1 METLIIEEG
10 KELQHKLD
18 GRRIIVLS
26 YVNNKKF
33 LGVHINKVTG
43 KIERE
48 MINVNEVEDIENIE
62 NRKGEWKSDGAW
74 LDKYQISDNV
84 QVY

>member
-26 YVNNKKF
+26 SLVIGSKMF
-33 LGVHINKVTG
+33 GGVYINKVTG

-48 MINVNEVEDIENIE
+48 MINVNEVEDIDKEVAE
-62 NRKGEWKSDGAW
+62 MEMSGTSHGEVR
-74 LDKYQISDNV
+74 ISDNM
-84 QVY
+84 

>member
-48 MINVNEVEDIENIE
+48 KISVYEVEDVDLAE
-62 NRKGEWKSDGAW
+62 KSGTGR
-74 LDKYQISDNV
+74 NV
-84 QVY
+84 

>member
-26 YVNNKKF
+26 LLVIGSKMF
-33 LGVHINKVTG
+33 GGVYINEVTG

-48 MINVNEVEDIENIE
+48 MINVNEVEDIDKEVAE
-62 NRKGEWKSDGAW
+62 MEMSGTSHGEVR
-74 LDKYQISDNV
+74 ISDNM
-84 QVY
+84 

>member
-26 YVNNKKF
+26 SLHVNSKMF
-33 LGVHINKVTG
+33 GGVHINEVTG

-48 MINVNEVEDIENIE
+48 MINVNEVEDI
-62 NRKGEWKSDGAW
+62 
-74 LDKYQISDNV
+74 DKEV
-84 QVY
+84 GKRRFGV